1 MHTILIVVTSL
12 SIAAV
17 VALSVVIA
25 RLLRED
31 RQRSDAR
38 VAALAMMAA
47 DGALDAEPERV
58 YVRRDRT
65 DATASEGRITEAGA
79 LAQLPDFDLR
89 PAAPDAAP
97 ALFAEHD
104 AHSPWGRRFAVV
116 GTLSAVL
123 AAVLLAA
130 TYGGRHQA
138 VRPPAAS
145 APAAETS
152 NIAPLELLELQHAR
166 EPQRLTITGVVRN
179 PAGAA
184 PLSHLIA
191 TAIVFGADGTFLTS
205 SRAPVDVDTMGP
217 GQESKFAIAI
227 PLSGEVS
234 RYRIGFRSDD
244 GTVVAHVDKRTT
256 ATFARKQEQ
265 P

>member
-1 MHTILIVVTSL
+1 MHILLIVLTSL
-12 SIAAV
+12 SIAVV

-31 RQRSDAR
+31 RQRSEAR

-47 DGALDAEPERV
+47 DAAPYQIPEPVPARQESAAAVASAGRAAEP
-58 YVRRDRT
+58 RT
-65 DATASEGRITEAGA
+65 LEP
-79 LAQLPDFDLR
+79 LPDFELR
-89 PAAPDAAP
+89 PTEATPS
-97 ALFAEHD
+97 LFAEHG
-104 AHSPWGRRFAVV
+104 AQSPWGRRFAVI
-116 GTLSAVL
+116 GTLSAVV

-138 VRPPAAS
+138 ARPAAGS
-145 APAAETS
+145 VATIETS
-152 NIAPLELLELQHAR
+152 NTAPLELLDLQHAR
-166 EPQRLTITGVVRN
+166 ESQRLTISGVVRN
-179 PAGAA
+179 PAGGARR
-184 PLSHLIA
+184 LHLIA
-191 TAIVFGADGTFLTS
+191 TAIVFGADGNFLTS
-205 SRAPVDVDTMGP
+205 SRAPVDVSTMGP

-227 PLSGEVS
+227 PLNGEVS

-256 ATFARKQEQ
+256 GTLARSQEQ